1 MRALSTGDTALPR
14 QEPIRPKR
22 IQPSP
27 RRLDLTRLSCPRKPA
42 KREGGQRISSVQD
55 IGAGANASVA
65 SLLFAPGRRPG
76 AEQVRAL
83 ADSDP
88 SFVVSLEPDAAEE
101 TLPGAARTVR
111 WIELLANGLTFDLEG
126 LAPGDPLALPPR
138 GHVYGLPAEVQ
149 DQPLE
154 AIRLRPGPHIAAGG
168 RMLPVLRQMA
178 WLAARLA
185 ALPGVQVVAWHAA
198 RTWCGPGHF
207 RESVIRWIEGG
218 AFPGLGLTALVPAQD
233 GCLQSEGLALFTG
246 QELRID
252 AALAS
257 DRAAAARLALRLLHW
272 LVDNGRLDEPVHLAG
287 PGGEPLLLAPT
298 TNGHFVG
305 VWRE

>member
-1 MRALSTGDTALPR
+1 MH
-14 QEPIRPKR
+14 
-22 IQPSP
+22 
-27 RRLDLTRLSCPRKPA
+27 
-42 KREGGQRISSVQD
+42 D

-65 SLLFAPGRRPG
+65 SLLFAPGGRPG

-83 ADSDP
+83 ADIDP
-88 SFVVSLEPDAAEE
+88 TFVVSLEPEE
-101 TLPGAARTVR
+101 PDEAGYGGVPTVH

-126 LAPGDPLALPPR
+126 LAPGEPLALPPR
-138 GHVYGLPAEVQ
+138 AHVYGLPPEVQ
-149 DQPLE
+149 DRPLE
-154 AIRLRPGPHIAAGG
+154 AIRLLPGPHIAAGG

-207 RESVIRWIEGG
+207 RESVIRWMEGG
-218 AFPGLGLTALVPAQD
+218 AFPGLGLTALAPAQD

-252 AALAS
+252 PALAS

-272 LVDNGRLDEPVHLAG
+272 LVDNGRLDRPVHLAG
-287 PGGEPLLLAPT
+287 PGGEPLLLEPS

>member
-1 MRALSTGDTALPR
+1 
-14 QEPIRPKR
+14 
-22 IQPSP
+22 
-27 RRLDLTRLSCPRKPA
+27 
-42 KREGGQRISSVQD
+42 VQD

-138 GHVYGLPAEVQ
+138 GHLYGLPAEVQ

-185 ALPGVQVVAWHAA
+185 ALPGCRWS
-198 RTWCGPGHF
+198 PGMPPAP
-207 RESVIRWIEGG
+207 G
-218 AFPGLGLTALVPAQD
+218 AGRAISANRSSAGSRAEPSPA
-233 GCLQSEGLALFTG
+233 SA
-246 QELRID
+246 
-252 AALAS
+252 
-257 DRAAAARLALRLLHW
+257 
-272 LVDNGRLDEPVHLAG
+272 
-287 PGGEPLLLAPT
+287 
-298 TNGHFVG
+298 
-305 VWRE
+305 

>member
-1 MRALSTGDTALPR
+1 M
-14 QEPIRPKR
+14 
-22 IQPSP
+22 
-27 RRLDLTRLSCPRKPA
+27 
-42 KREGGQRISSVQD
+42 QD

-76 AEQVRAL
+76 AEQIRAL
-83 ADSDP
+83 ADSDA
-88 SFVVSLEPDAAEE
+88 SFVVSLEPDAPEQIV
-101 TLPGAARTVR
+101 PGAALTVR
-111 WIELLANGLTFDLEG
+111 WIELLANGLTFDLDG
-126 LAPGDPLALPPR
+126 LAPGEPLTLPPR
-138 GHVYGLPAEVQ
+138 GHFYGLPTQVQ

-198 RTWCGPGHF
+198 RTWCGPAHF
-207 RESVIRWIEGG
+207 RESVTRWMDGG
-218 AFPGLGLTALVPAQD
+218 AFPGLGLTALAPTQQ
-233 GCLQSEGLALFTG
+233 GGLQSEGLALFTG

-252 AALAS
+252 PTLAS

-272 LVDNGRLDEPVHLAG
+272 LVDNGRLDGPVHLAG
-287 PGGEPLLLAPT
+287 PGGEPLLLEPS